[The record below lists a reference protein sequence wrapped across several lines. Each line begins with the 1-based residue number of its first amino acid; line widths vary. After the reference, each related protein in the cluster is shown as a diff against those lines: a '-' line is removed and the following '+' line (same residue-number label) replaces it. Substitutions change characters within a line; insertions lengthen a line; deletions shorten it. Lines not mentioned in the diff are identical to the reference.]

1 MKAFRRM
8 YIYKETNLPSVGWL
22 QGCFICYAITG
33 NCELFSRKETMR
45 KTSRASVNRDVL
57 LKRATPFALTFSA
70 ALKLSNQLKG
80 AVRLPTVQQM

>member
-45 KTSRASVNRDVL
+45 KTTEHVVYL
-57 LKRATPFALTFSA
+57 CPICK
-70 ALKLSNQLKG
+70 KLVKSNDK
-80 AVRLPTVQQM
+80 VRQEYIRKVKSYINSHTG

>member
-22 QGCFICYAITG
+22 QGCFICYDITG

-45 KTSRASVNRDVL
+45 KTTEHVVYL
-57 LKRATPFALTFSA
+57 CPICK
-70 ALKLSNQLKG
+70 KLVKSNDK
-80 AVRLPTVQQM
+80 VRQEYIRKVKSYINSHTG

>member
-45 KTSRASVNRDVL
+45 KTTEHVVYL
-57 LKRATPFALTFSA
+57 CPICK
-70 ALKLSNQLKG
+70 KLVKSNDK
-80 AVRLPTVQQM
+80 VRQEYIRKVKSYIRSHTG